1 MTINKRRMELATKNR
16 TKNKRNRSYK
26 PALGKTDYSIPKLGY
41 KSSLFIFIA
50 SMATVYVVPQLMKLL
65 FYDFRLPTSI
75 LSGIAIGFSVAFAQ
89 YYIERKK
96 KPDRGFYI
104 LGGLLS
110 VFISGAFFIIYY
122 AGVIF

>member
-1 MTINKRRMELATKNR
+1 MELATKNK
-16 TKNKRNRSYK
+16 TKNEGNRSIK
-26 PALGKTDYSIPKLGY
+26 PPIGKTDYSIPKLGF

-50 SMATVYVVPQLMKLL
+50 SMATVYAVPLLMKLV
-65 FYDFRLPTSI
+65 FMDFRLPTSI

-89 YYIERKK
+89 YHIELKK

-110 VFISGAFFIIYY
+110 VFIFGAFFIIYY
-122 AGVIF
+122 AGIIF